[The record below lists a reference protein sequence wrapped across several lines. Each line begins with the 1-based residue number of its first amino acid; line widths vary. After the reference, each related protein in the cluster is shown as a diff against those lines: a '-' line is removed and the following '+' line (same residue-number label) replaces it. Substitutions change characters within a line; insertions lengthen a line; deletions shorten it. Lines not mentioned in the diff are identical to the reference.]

1 MLNISMRAREFTNR
15 VANQLRTY
23 LVRLK
28 LKQKGYTQHM
38 DTMVQ
43 ARNQDQAR
51 KLLRAQYDSRNVI
64 IGNPRE
70 LRTKP

>member
-1 MLNISMRAREFTNR
+1 MRAREFSNR

-28 LKQKGYTQHM
+28 LRQKGYSQYM

-51 KLLRAQYDSRNVI
+51 KILRAQYATPGVV

-70 LRTKP
+70 LKRK

>member
-1 MLNISMRAREFTNR
+1 MRAQEFTNR
-15 VANQLRTY
+15 AANNLRTY

-28 LKQKGYTQHM
+28 LRQKGYSQYM

-51 KLLRAQYDSRNVI
+51 KILRAQYDSRNVI

-70 LRTKP
+70 LKRK

>member
-1 MLNISMRAREFTNR
+1 MRAREFTNR
-15 VANQLRTY
+15 TANQLRTF

-28 LKQKGYTQHM
+28 LRQKGYSQYM

-51 KLLRAQYDSRNVI
+51 KILRAQYDSRNVV

-70 LRTKP
+70 LRRP